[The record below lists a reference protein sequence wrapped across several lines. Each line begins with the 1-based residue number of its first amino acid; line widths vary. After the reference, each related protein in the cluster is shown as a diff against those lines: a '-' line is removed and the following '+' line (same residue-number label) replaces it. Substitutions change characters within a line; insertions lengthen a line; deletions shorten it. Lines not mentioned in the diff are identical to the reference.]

1 MNNPVEA
8 AKERLAAIAE
18 EAEKLRLFIAAYEN
32 VADLLDVSH
41 IRPAG
46 ESKSGDNLVEVPAS
60 ENRRKPKAVNPPAS
74 VLIPA
79 VIDIL
84 RTRGHPLSRRGIY
97 EALKVRDLVI
107 QGSDPVKALGT
118 ILWRNQDEIVQLEGY
133 GYWPRTL
140 AYSRANY
147 PGLLPERGPQAP
159 ARFR

>member
-8 AKERLAAIAE
+8 AKARLAAIAE

-46 ESKSGDNLVEVPAS
+46 ESKSVDNLVEVPAS
-60 ENRRKPKAVNPPAS
+60 ENRRMPKAVNPPAS
-74 VLIPA
+74 VLVPA

-97 EALKVRDLVI
+97 EALKARDLVI
-107 QGSDPVKALGT
+107 QGADPVKALGT
-118 ILWRNQDEIVQLEGY
+118 ILWRNQDEIIQLEGY
-133 GYWPRTL
+133 GYWPRAL
-140 AYSRANY
+140 AYSRAEY
-147 PGLLPERGPQAP
+147 PGLPPARGPQEP